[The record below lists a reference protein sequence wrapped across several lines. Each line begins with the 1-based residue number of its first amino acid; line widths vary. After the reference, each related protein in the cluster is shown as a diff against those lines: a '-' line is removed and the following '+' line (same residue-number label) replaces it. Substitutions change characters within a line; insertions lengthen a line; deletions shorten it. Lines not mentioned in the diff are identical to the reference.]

1 MKMDRGQI
9 RLLPA
14 DHQTGPMPLAWLL
27 FLMIFFI
34 DPAVRWRE
42 GLLTIPYTLTISLTT
57 VLFLLSYFRGFWAK
71 GGELILIIGLQALLG
86 TVLTPLN
93 PGAAVF
99 FTYATSFAGMV
110 ERRGLTIALIIG
122 VTTTAAL
129 TAYLISAPPHF
140 WAPAVGL
147 PALIGFVNL
156 QAAQAREADAQ
167 LRLAYDQIEHLAA
180 IAERERIAR
189 DLHDLLGHTLSL
201 ITLKS
206 ELARKLL
213 DHSPERAAT
222 EVQEIEGV
230 ARRALHEVREAI
242 SGYRAKL
249 HDEIE
254 QSRLLLEAAGIESAF
269 TVDLEIERIGRAT
282 EETLALAL
290 REGVTNVARHSR
302 ARSCQVHLL
311 ERDHHY
317 LLEIEDD
324 GIGGEVIEGNG
335 LSGMRERVE
344 VIGGSI
350 DLSTDTR
357 NGRGLRLAI
366 SLTATT
372 HPLNATARGIQR

>member
-1 MKMDRGQI
+1 
-9 RLLPA
+9 
-14 DHQTGPMPLAWLL
+14 
-27 FLMIFFI
+27 MI
-34 DPAVRWRE
+34 
-42 GLLTIPYTLTISLTT
+42 
-57 VLFLLSYFRGFWAK
+57 RGFWAK

-213 DHSPERAAT
+213 DRSEEHTSE
-222 EVQEIEGV
+222 
-230 ARRALHEVREAI
+230 L
-242 SGYRAKL
+242 
-249 HDEIE
+249 
-254 QSRLLLEAAGIESAF
+254 QSRGHLVCRLLLEKKKQ
-269 TVDLEIERIGRAT
+269 RA
-282 EETLALAL
+282 
-290 REGVTNVARHSR
+290 
-302 ARSCQVHLL
+302 
-311 ERDHHY
+311 
-317 LLEIEDD
+317 
-324 GIGGEVIEGNG
+324 
-335 LSGMRERVE
+335 
-344 VIGGSI
+344 
-350 DLSTDTR
+350 
-357 NGRGLRLAI
+357 
-366 SLTATT
+366 
-372 HPLNATARGIQR
+372 